1 MFAHNLGITV
11 NFSDNDNKDL
21 ILGNDF
27 RQLSLLKNIKVTP
40 TSADNYSGV
49 TATACHIINVAS
61 GQTGNYAADDIITTN
76 DGGKFQVIQID
87 TTNNNIYL
95 TAEVPLISN
104 SSTLEN
110 TTQSISNLSINSVTD
125 PEIDNSTGEIVYL
138 DNRAPIIRSEDQVEQ
153 IKAIIRF

>member
-1 MFAHNLGITV
+1 M
-11 NFSDNDNKDL
+11 
-21 ILGNDF
+21 
-27 RQLSLLKNIKVTP
+27 
-40 TSADNYSGV
+40 
-49 TATACHIINVAS
+49 AS